1 MQFLKILYILFMI
14 PSSKPT
20 GDFTL
25 TAHPD
30 WDFRSLIGATFQQLG
45 SHNSQWFTYWTNAG
59 QEAISRA

>member
-1 MQFLKILYILFMI
+1 MI